1 MVTTFAEKI
10 SQLFWW
16 GIASGITA
24 YLFLGA
30 VNTIVVILE

>member
-1 MVTTFAEKI
+1 MISTFAEKI
-10 SQLFWW
+10 SLAFWW
-16 GIASGITA
+16 VVASGITT